1 MSPNNKQVWVVGA
14 VFLVVGLGV
23 GYWLGSFQAYDRGY
37 EKAIADAQGTQEA
50 AVTQAAEEAA
60 RAANPFSQATN
71 PLEGVT
77 ANPFD
82 EAKKKLN
89 PFAE

>member
-1 MSPNNKQVWVVGA
+1 MNPNSKQRWVVGA
-14 VFLVVGLGV
+14 VLLVVGLGL

-50 AVTQAAEEAA
+50 VAAKAGEQAAK
-60 RAANPFSQATN
+60 AANPFQTTN